1 VLPPLALNCLIGQYK
16 IRQDSR
22 VQTKEVLSNKYVK
35 RLFIARFISNFGNG
49 MGPIALAFGI
59 LALPDGSAN
68 MLGLVLGAT
77 TVVFLLM
84 APFGGVIADKY
95 GRARMVGVTDM
106 AAGLVLFIQVAYF
119 ATGDV
124 PLAVLLI
131 TNGFF
136 GLMWGIFWPAF
147 SGLMPAVLPE
157 AGLQKGNALNAFMT
171 NAGVISGA
179 AVAGLLIEV
188 FGVAFTLAIDAA
200 SFFIS
205 GLMIFTFRHLTP
217 RAEQTEN
224 TMLDDLLHGWKV
236 FLSFRWIVIIVGAFS
251 FIVMCWAAAEN
262 VLGPLI
268 ALEHFN
274 GPKSWSFVISA
285 ESAGLIVGSL
295 IAIKIK
301 PKYPM
306 RFLMLS
312 SFTIT
317 FYIWSLAKPQSL
329 LMIAF
334 GAFLFGITL
343 DLWGTLWSTALQ
355 RKVPRDSLSRVSSF
369 DAMGSMMFRP
379 VGLAIAAPLSTF
391 FGIENFLQILAA
403 ITVVAIIVPLLDPQV
418 RNMSYEDMSVNRNL

>member
-1 VLPPLALNCLIGQYK
+1 VLPPLALNFLIDQYK
-16 IRQDSR
+16 IWQDSR
-22 VQTKEVLSNKYVK
+22 VQTKDVLSHKYVK

-59 LALPDGSAN
+59 LALPNGSAN

-217 RAEQTEN
+217 RAKHTEN

-379 VGLAIAAPLSTF
+379 VGLAIAAPLSTL

-418 RNMSYEDMSVNRNL
+418 RNMSYEDMSVNRNM

>member
-1 VLPPLALNCLIGQYK
+1 
-16 IRQDSR
+16 
-22 VQTKEVLSNKYVK
+22 VQTKEVLSHKYVK

-59 LALPDGSAN
+59 LALPNGSAN

-77 TVVFLLM
+77 TVLFLLM

-217 RAEQTEN
+217 RAELTEN

-379 VGLAIAAPLSTF
+379 VGLAIAAPLSTL

-418 RNMSYEDMSVNRNL
+418 RNMGYEDMSVNRNL

>member
-1 VLPPLALNCLIGQYK
+1 VL
-16 IRQDSR
+16 
-22 VQTKEVLSNKYVK
+22 TKEVLAHKYVK

-59 LALPDGSAN
+59 LALPNGSAN

-77 TVVFLLM
+77 TVVFLIM

-95 GRARMVGVTDM
+95 GRARMVGLTDM
-106 AAGLVLFIQVAYF
+106 AAGLVLLIQVAYF

-124 PLAVLLI
+124 PIAVLLI

-171 NAGVISGA
+171 NAGVILGA
-179 AVAGLLIEV
+179 AVAGLLIDV

-217 RAEQTEN
+217 RAQHTEN

-274 GPKSWSFVISA
+274 GPKSWSFVITA
-285 ESAGLIVGSL
+285 ESAGLIVGSI
-295 IAIKIK
+295 IAIKVK
-301 PKYPM
+301 PKYPL

-379 VGLAIAAPLSTF
+379 IGLAIAAPLSTLL
-391 FGIENFLQILAA
+391 GIENFLQILAA

>member
-1 VLPPLALNCLIGQYK
+1 M
-16 IRQDSR
+16 
-22 VQTKEVLSNKYVK
+22 K

-59 LALPDGSAN
+59 LALPNGSAN

-77 TVVFLLM
+77 TVVFLIM

-95 GRARMVGVTDM
+95 GRARMVGLTDM
-106 AAGLVLFIQVAYF
+106 AAGLVLLIQVAYF

-171 NAGVISGA
+171 NAGVILGA
-179 AVAGLLIEV
+179 AAAGLLIDV

-217 RAEQTEN
+217 RAKHTEN

-274 GPKSWSFVISA
+274 GPKSWSFVITA
-285 ESAGLIVGSL
+285 ESAGLIVGSI
-295 IAIKIK
+295 IAIKVK
-301 PKYPM
+301 PKYPL

-343 DLWGTLWSTALQ
+343 DLWGTLWNTALQ

-379 VGLAIAAPLSTF
+379 IGLAIAAPFSTLL
-391 FGIENFLQILAA
+391 GIENFLQILAA

-418 RNMSYEDMSVNRNL
+418 RNMSYDDLPKKLAR

>member
-1 VLPPLALNCLIGQYK
+1 M
-16 IRQDSR
+16 
-22 VQTKEVLSNKYVK
+22 QTREVLAHKYVK
-35 RLFIARFISNFGNG
+35 RLFIARFVSNFGNG

-59 LALPDGSAN
+59 LALPNGSAN
-68 MLGLVLGAT
+68 MLGLVLGMT
-77 TVVFLLM
+77 TVIFLLM

-95 GRARMVGVTDM
+95 GRARMVGLTDM

-124 PLAVLLI
+124 PLWVLLV

-147 SGLMPAVLPE
+147 TGVIPAVLPE
-157 AGLQKGNALNAFMT
+157 AGLQKGNALNAFVT
-171 NAGVISGA
+171 NAGVILGA
-179 AVAGLLIEV
+179 AVAGILIDV

-200 SFFIS
+200 SFFFS

-217 RAEQTEN
+217 RAEHSEN
-224 TMLDDLLHGWKV
+224 TMLDDLLHGWRV
-236 FLSFRWIVIIVGAFS
+236 FLSFRWIVIIVTAFS

-295 IAIKIK
+295 IAIKVK
-301 PKYPM
+301 PKFPM

-329 LMIAF
+329 LLIAF

-343 DLWGTLWSTALQ
+343 DLWGTLWNTALQ
-355 RKVPRDSLSRVSSF
+355 RKVPRESLSRVASF

-379 VGLAIAAPLSTF
+379 IGLAIAAPLSTLV
-391 FGIENFLQILAA
+391 GIENFLQIMAA
-403 ITVVAIIVPLLDPQV
+403 ITVVAIVLPLFDPQV
-418 RNMSYEDMSVNRNL
+418 RNMTYEDLPR

>member
-1 VLPPLALNCLIGQYK
+1 M
-16 IRQDSR
+16 
-22 VQTKEVLSNKYVK
+22 QTREVLAHKYVK
-35 RLFIARFISNFGNG
+35 RLFIARFVSNFGNG

-59 LALPDGSAN
+59 LALPNGSAN
-68 MLGLVLGAT
+68 MLGLVLGTT
-77 TVVFLLM
+77 TVIFLLM

-95 GRARMVGVTDM
+95 GRARMVGLTDM

-124 PLAVLLI
+124 PLWVLLV

-147 SGLMPAVLPE
+147 TGVIPAVLPE
-157 AGLQKGNALNAFMT
+157 AGLQKGNALNAFVT
-171 NAGVISGA
+171 NAGVILGA
-179 AVAGLLIEV
+179 AAAGILIDV

-200 SFFIS
+200 SFFFS

-217 RAEQTEN
+217 RAEHSEN
-224 TMLDDLLHGWKV
+224 TMLDDLLHGWRV
-236 FLSFRWIVIIVGAFS
+236 FLSFRWIVIIVAAFS

-295 IAIKIK
+295 IAIKVK
-301 PKYPM
+301 PKFPM

-329 LMIAF
+329 LLIAF

-343 DLWGTLWSTALQ
+343 DLWGTLWNTALQ
-355 RKVPRDSLSRVSSF
+355 RKVPRESLSRVASF

-379 VGLAIAAPLSTF
+379 IGLAIAAPLSTLV
-391 FGIENFLQILAA
+391 GIENFLQVMAA
-403 ITVVAIIVPLLDPQV
+403 ITVVAIVLPLLDPQV
-418 RNMSYEDMSVNRNL
+418 RNMTYEDLPR

>member
-1 VLPPLALNCLIGQYK
+1 M
-16 IRQDSR
+16 
-22 VQTKEVLSNKYVK
+22 QTKEVLSHKYVK

-379 VGLAIAAPLSTF
+379 VGLAIAAPLSTL

>member
-1 VLPPLALNCLIGQYK
+1 VL
-16 IRQDSR
+16 
-22 VQTKEVLSNKYVK
+22 TKEVLAHKYVK

-59 LALPDGSAN
+59 LALPNGSAN
-68 MLGLVLGAT
+68 MLGLVLGVT
-77 TVVFLLM
+77 TVLFLIML
-84 APFGGVIADKY
+84 PFGGVIADKY
-95 GRARMVGVTDM
+95 GRARMVGLTDM
-106 AAGLVLFIQVAYF
+106 AAGLVLFIQVFYF

-124 PLAVLLI
+124 PIAVLLI

-157 AGLQKGNALNAFMT
+157 AGLQKGNALNAFMH
-171 NAGVISGA
+171 NAGVILGA
-179 AVAGLLIEV
+179 AAAGLLIDV

-217 RAEQTEN
+217 RAQHTEN
-224 TMLDDLLHGWKV
+224 TMLDDLLHGWRV

-262 VLGPLI
+262 ILGPLI

-274 GPKSWSFVISA
+274 GPKSWSFVITA
-285 ESAGLIVGSL
+285 ESAGLIVGSI
-295 IAIKIK
+295 IAIKVK
-301 PKYPM
+301 PKYPL

-379 VGLAIAAPLSTF
+379 IGLAIAAPFSTLL
-391 FGIENFLQILAA
+391 GIENFLQILAA

-418 RNMSYEDMSVNRNL
+418 RNMSYDDLPKKLAM

>member
-1 VLPPLALNCLIGQYK
+1 M
-16 IRQDSR
+16 
-22 VQTKEVLSNKYVK
+22 QTREVLAHKYVK
-35 RLFIARFISNFGNG
+35 RLFIARFVSNFGNG

-59 LALPDGSAN
+59 LALPNGSAN
-68 MLGLVLGAT
+68 MLGLVLGTT
-77 TVVFLLM
+77 TVIFLLM

-95 GRARMVGVTDM
+95 GRARMVGLTDM

-124 PLAVLLI
+124 PLWVLLL

-147 SGLMPAVLPE
+147 TGVIPAVLPE
-157 AGLQKGNALNAFMT
+157 AGLQKGNALNAFVT
-171 NAGVISGA
+171 NAGVILGA
-179 AVAGLLIEV
+179 AVAGILIEL

-200 SFFIS
+200 SFFFS

-217 RAEQTEN
+217 RAEHSEN
-224 TMLDDLLHGWKV
+224 TMLDDLLHGWRV
-236 FLSFRWIVIIVGAFS
+236 FLSFRWIVIIVAAFS

-295 IAIKIK
+295 IAIKVK
-301 PKYPM
+301 PKFPM

-329 LMIAF
+329 LLIAF

-343 DLWGTLWSTALQ
+343 DLWGTLWNTALQ
-355 RKVPRDSLSRVSSF
+355 RKVPRESLSRVASF

-379 VGLAIAAPLSTF
+379 IGLAIAAPLSTF
-391 FGIENFLQILAA
+391 VGIENFLQIMAA
-403 ITVVAIIVPLLDPQV
+403 ITVVAIVLPLFDPQV
-418 RNMSYEDMSVNRNL
+418 RNMSYEDLSK

>member
-1 VLPPLALNCLIGQYK
+1 ML
-16 IRQDSR
+16 
-22 VQTKEVLSNKYVK
+22 TKEVLAHKYVK

-59 LALPDGSAN
+59 LALPNGSAN
-68 MLGLVLGAT
+68 MLGLVLGTT
-77 TVVFLLM
+77 TVVFLIM

-95 GRARMVGVTDM
+95 GRARMVGLTDM
-106 AAGLVLFIQVAYF
+106 AAGLVLLIQVAYF

-171 NAGVISGA
+171 NAGVILGA
-179 AVAGLLIEV
+179 AAAGLLIDV

-217 RAEQTEN
+217 RAKHTEN

-274 GPKSWSFVISA
+274 GPKSWSFVITA
-285 ESAGLIVGSL
+285 ESAGLIVGSI
-295 IAIKIK
+295 IAIKVK
-301 PKYPM
+301 PKYPL

-379 VGLAIAAPLSTF
+379 IGLAIAAPLSTLL
-391 FGIENFLQILAA
+391 GIENFLQILAA

>member
-1 VLPPLALNCLIGQYK
+1 
-16 IRQDSR
+16 
-22 VQTKEVLSNKYVK
+22 VQTREVLAHKYVK
-35 RLFIARFISNFGNG
+35 RLFIARFVSNFGNG

-59 LALPDGSAN
+59 LALPNGSAN
-68 MLGLVLGAT
+68 MLGLVLGTT
-77 TVVFLLM
+77 TVIFLLM

-95 GRARMVGVTDM
+95 GRARMVGLTDM

-124 PLAVLLI
+124 PLWVLLL

-147 SGLMPAVLPE
+147 TGVIPAVLPE
-157 AGLQKGNALNAFMT
+157 AGLQKGNALNAFVT
-171 NAGVISGA
+171 NAGVILGA
-179 AVAGLLIEV
+179 AVAGILIEL

-200 SFFIS
+200 SFFFS

-217 RAEQTEN
+217 RAEHSEN
-224 TMLDDLLHGWKV
+224 TMLDDLLDGWRV
-236 FLSFRWIVIIVGAFS
+236 FLSFRWIVIIVAAFS

-295 IAIKIK
+295 IAIKVK
-301 PKYPM
+301 PKFPM

-329 LMIAF
+329 LLIAF

-343 DLWGTLWSTALQ
+343 DLWGTLWNTALQ
-355 RKVPRDSLSRVSSF
+355 RKVPRESLSRVASF

-379 VGLAIAAPLSTF
+379 IGLAIAAPLSTLV
-391 FGIENFLQILAA
+391 GIENFLQIMAA
-403 ITVVAIIVPLLDPQV
+403 ITVVAIVLPLFDPQV
-418 RNMSYEDMSVNRNL
+418 RNMTYEDLPR

>member
-1 VLPPLALNCLIGQYK
+1 
-16 IRQDSR
+16 
-22 VQTKEVLSNKYVK
+22 
-35 RLFIARFISNFGNG
+35 

-59 LALPDGSAN
+59 LALPNGSAN

-179 AVAGLLIEV
+179 AVAGLLIDG

-379 VGLAIAAPLSTF
+379 VGLAIAAPLSTL
-391 FGIENFLQILAA
+391 FGIENFLQILAV

>member
-1 VLPPLALNCLIGQYK
+1 MCQNSQVL
-16 IRQDSR
+16 
-22 VQTKEVLSNKYVK
+22 TKEVLSHKYVK

-59 LALPDGSAN
+59 LALPNGSAN
-68 MLGLVLGAT
+68 MLGFVLGTT

-95 GRARMVGVTDM
+95 GRARMVGLTDM
-106 AAGLVLFIQVAYF
+106 AAGAVLFIQVFYF
-119 ATGDV
+119 AKGEV
-124 PLAVLLI
+124 PLAILLI

-157 AGLQKGNALNAFMT
+157 EGLQKGNALNAFMT

-179 AVAGLLIEV
+179 AVAGILIDI

-205 GLMIFTFRHLTP
+205 GFMIFTFRHLTP
-217 RAEQTEN
+217 RAQKTEN
-224 TMLDDLLHGWKV
+224 TMLDDLIHGWKI

-274 GPKSWSFVISA
+274 GAKSWSFVVSA

-295 IAIKIK
+295 IAIKVK

-306 RFLMLS
+306 RFLMIS

-355 RKVPRDSLSRVSSF
+355 RKVPRDSLSRVSAF

-379 VGLAIAAPLSTF
+379 VGLAIAAPLSTLV
-391 FGIENFLQILAA
+391 GIENFLQILAA
-403 ITVVAIIVPLLDPQV
+403 ITVVAIVVPLLDPQV
-418 RNMSYEDMSVNRNL
+418 RNMSYEDLPRKADR

>member
-1 VLPPLALNCLIGQYK
+1 M
-16 IRQDSR
+16 
-22 VQTKEVLSNKYVK
+22 QTKEVLSHKYVK

-59 LALPDGSAN
+59 LALPNGSAN
-68 MLGLVLGAT
+68 MLGLVLGVT
-77 TVVFLLM
+77 TVLFLIML
-84 APFGGVIADKY
+84 PFGGVIADKY
-95 GRARMVGVTDM
+95 GRARMVGLTDM
-106 AAGLVLFIQVAYF
+106 AAGLVLLIQVAYF

-217 RAEQTEN
+217 RAEHTEN
-224 TMLDDLLHGWKV
+224 TMLDDLLHGWRV

-379 VGLAIAAPLSTF
+379 IGLAIAAPLSTLL
-391 FGIENFLQILAA
+391 GIENFLQILAA

-418 RNMSYEDMSVNRNL
+418 RNMSYEDMSPNRNM

>member
-1 VLPPLALNCLIGQYK
+1 ML
-16 IRQDSR
+16 
-22 VQTKEVLSNKYVK
+22 TKEVLAHKYVK

-59 LALPDGSAN
+59 LALPNGSAN
-68 MLGLVLGAT
+68 MLGFVLGTT

-95 GRARMVGVTDM
+95 GRARMVGLTDM
-106 AAGLVLFIQVAYF
+106 AAGAVLFIQVFYF
-119 ATGDV
+119 AKGEV
-124 PLAVLLI
+124 PLAILLI

-157 AGLQKGNALNAFMT
+157 EGLQKGNALNAFMT

-179 AVAGLLIEV
+179 AVAGILIDI

-217 RAEQTEN
+217 RAQKTEN
-224 TMLDDLLHGWKV
+224 TMLDDLVHGWKI

-274 GPKSWSFVISA
+274 GAKSWSFVISA

-295 IAIKIK
+295 IAIKVK

-306 RFLMLS
+306 RFLMIS

-355 RKVPRDSLSRVSSF
+355 RKVPRDSLSRVSAF

-379 VGLAIAAPLSTF
+379 VGLAIAAPLSTLV
-391 FGIENFLQILAA
+391 GIENFLQILAT
-403 ITVVAIIVPLLDPQV
+403 ITVVAIVVPLLDPQV
-418 RNMSYEDMSVNRNL
+418 RNMSYEDLPRKAAR

>member
-1 VLPPLALNCLIGQYK
+1 VL
-16 IRQDSR
+16 
-22 VQTKEVLSNKYVK
+22 TKEVLAHKYVK

-59 LALPDGSAN
+59 LALPNGSAN
-68 MLGLVLGAT
+68 MLGFVLGTT

-95 GRARMVGVTDM
+95 GRARMVGLTDM
-106 AAGLVLFIQVAYF
+106 AAGAVLFIQVFYF
-119 ATGDV
+119 AKGDV
-124 PLAVLLI
+124 PLAILLI

-157 AGLQKGNALNAFMT
+157 EGLQKGNALNAFMT

-179 AVAGLLIEV
+179 AVAGILIDI

-217 RAEQTEN
+217 RAQKTEN
-224 TMLDDLLHGWKV
+224 TMLDDLIHGWKI

-274 GPKSWSFVISA
+274 GAKSWSFVISA

-295 IAIKIK
+295 IAIKVK

-306 RFLMLS
+306 RFLMIS

-355 RKVPRDSLSRVSSF
+355 RKVPRDSLSRVSAF

-379 VGLAIAAPLSTF
+379 VGLAIAAPLSTLV
-391 FGIENFLQILAA
+391 GIENFLQILAA
-403 ITVVAIIVPLLDPQV
+403 ITVVAIVIPLLDPQV
-418 RNMSYEDMSVNRNL
+418 RNMSYEDLPRKADR

>member
-1 VLPPLALNCLIGQYK
+1 ML
-16 IRQDSR
+16 
-22 VQTKEVLSNKYVK
+22 TKEVLAHKYVK

-59 LALPDGSAN
+59 LALPNGSAN
-68 MLGLVLGAT
+68 MLGLVLGTT
-77 TVVFLLM
+77 TVVFLIM

-95 GRARMVGVTDM
+95 GRARMVGLTDM
-106 AAGLVLFIQVAYF
+106 AAGLVLLIQVAYF

-124 PLAVLLI
+124 PIAVLLI

-171 NAGVISGA
+171 NAGVILGA
-179 AVAGLLIEV
+179 AAAGLLIDV

-217 RAEQTEN
+217 RAQHTEN
-224 TMLDDLLHGWKV
+224 TMLDDLLHGWRV

-274 GPKSWSFVISA
+274 GPKSWSFVITA
-285 ESAGLIVGSL
+285 ESAGLIVGSI
-295 IAIKIK
+295 IAIKVK
-301 PKYPM
+301 PKYPL

-343 DLWGTLWSTALQ
+343 DLWGTLWNTALQ

-379 VGLAIAAPLSTF
+379 IGLAIAAPFSTLL
-391 FGIENFLQILAA
+391 GIENFLQILAA

-418 RNMSYEDMSVNRNL
+418 RNMSYDDLPKKLAM

>member
-1 VLPPLALNCLIGQYK
+1 
-16 IRQDSR
+16 
-22 VQTKEVLSNKYVK
+22 VQTKEVLSHKYVK

-59 LALPDGSAN
+59 LALPNGSAN

-77 TVVFLLM
+77 TVLFLLM

-379 VGLAIAAPLSTF
+379 VGLAIAASLSTL

-418 RNMSYEDMSVNRNL
+418 RNISYEDMSVNRNL

>member
-1 VLPPLALNCLIGQYK
+1 ML
-16 IRQDSR
+16 
-22 VQTKEVLSNKYVK
+22 TKEVLAHKYVK

-59 LALPDGSAN
+59 LALPNGSGN
-68 MLGLVLGAT
+68 MLGFVLGTT

-95 GRARMVGVTDM
+95 GRATMVGLTDM
-106 AAGLVLFIQVAYF
+106 AAGAVLFIQVFYF
-119 ATGDV
+119 AKGDV
-124 PLAVLLI
+124 PLAILLI

-157 AGLQKGNALNAFMT
+157 EGLQKGNALNAFMT

-179 AVAGLLIEV
+179 AVAGILIDL

-205 GLMIFTFRHLTP
+205 GFMIFTFRHLTP
-217 RAEQTEN
+217 RAQQTEN

-251 FIVMCWAAAEN
+251 FIVLCWAAAEN

-274 GPKSWSFVISA
+274 GAKSWSFVISA
-285 ESAGLIVGSL
+285 ESAGLIFGSL
-295 IAIKIK
+295 IAIKVK

-306 RFLMLS
+306 RFLMIS

-329 LMIAF
+329 LIIAF

-343 DLWGTLWSTALQ
+343 DLWGTLWSTAVQ
-355 RKVPRDSLSRVSSF
+355 RQVPRDSLSRVSAF

-379 VGLAIAAPLSTF
+379 VGLAIAAPLSTLV
-391 FGIENFLQILAA
+391 GIENFLQILAA

-418 RNMSYEDMSVNRNL
+418 RNMSYEDLPRKVNR

>member
-1 VLPPLALNCLIGQYK
+1 VL
-16 IRQDSR
+16 
-22 VQTKEVLSNKYVK
+22 TKEVLAHKYVK

-59 LALPDGSAN
+59 LALPNGSAN
-68 MLGLVLGAT
+68 MLGFVLGTT

-106 AAGLVLFIQVAYF
+106 AAGAVLFIQVFYF
-119 ATGDV
+119 AKGEV
-124 PLAVLLI
+124 PLAILLI

-157 AGLQKGNALNAFMT
+157 EGLQKGNALNAFMT

-179 AVAGLLIEV
+179 AVAGILIDI

-217 RAEQTEN
+217 RAQKTEN
-224 TMLDDLLHGWKV
+224 TMLDDLVHGWKI

-274 GPKSWSFVISA
+274 GAKSWSFVISA

-295 IAIKIK
+295 IAIKVK

-306 RFLMLS
+306 RFLMIS

-355 RKVPRDSLSRVSSF
+355 RKVPRDSLSRVSAF

-379 VGLAIAAPLSTF
+379 VGLAIAAPLSTLV
-391 FGIENFLQILAA
+391 GIENFLQILAA
-403 ITVVAIIVPLLDPQV
+403 ITVVAIVVPLLDPQV
-418 RNMSYEDMSVNRNL
+418 RNMSYEDLPRKATR

>member
-1 VLPPLALNCLIGQYK
+1 VL
-16 IRQDSR
+16 
-22 VQTKEVLSNKYVK
+22 TKEVLAHKYVK

-59 LALPDGSAN
+59 LTLPNGSAN
-68 MLGLVLGAT
+68 MLGLVLGST
-77 TVVFLLM
+77 TVVFLIM

-95 GRARMVGVTDM
+95 GRARMVGLTDM
-106 AAGLVLFIQVAYF
+106 ASGLVLLIQVAYF

-171 NAGVISGA
+171 NAGVILGA
-179 AVAGLLIEV
+179 AAGLLIDV

-217 RAEQTEN
+217 RAKHTEN

-274 GPKSWSFVISA
+274 GPKSWSFVITA
-285 ESAGLIVGSL
+285 ESAGLIVGSI
-295 IAIKIK
+295 IAIKVK
-301 PKYPM
+301 PKYPL

-343 DLWGTLWSTALQ
+343 DLWGTLWNTALQ

-379 VGLAIAAPLSTF
+379 IGLAIAAPLSTLL
-391 FGIENFLQILAA
+391 GIENFLQILAA

-418 RNMSYEDMSVNRNL
+418 RNMSNENLPRNADW